1 MTDCSICAEPL
12 ESALTVTRCGHV
24 FHESCLLEWFQH
36 KPVCPLCKTERS
48 SGFERPL
55 LAAPAACSAEAAV
68 AIEASI
74 ERGDEPPCVRSAAA
88 AVRLAV
94 RQESKAHAEAAAARS
109 AVEREQAVLASL
121 RAEHRRLGGRLQA
134 RAVEA
139 LNKEREVAA
148 LSASVQRGSVGA
160 GGADVAAAAAAA
172 AGRNSA
178 AAKVA
183 GGEAPAVTRERLA
196 SLSQQV
202 GWRSGELKDLRAK
215 VEAAR
220 ATLVADRSVPIS
232 LPTVHQ

>member
-1 MTDCSICAEPL
+1 MTAPQLAEVMPDCSICAEPL

-160 GGADVAAAAAAA
+160 GAA

>member
-1 MTDCSICAEPL
+1 M
-12 ESALTVTRCGHV
+12 
-24 FHESCLLEWFQH
+24 
-36 KPVCPLCKTERS
+36 
-48 SGFERPL
+48 
-55 LAAPAACSAEAAV
+55 
-68 AIEASI
+68 
-74 ERGDEPPCVRSAAA
+74 
-88 AVRLAV
+88 
-94 RQESKAHAEAAAARS
+94 
-109 AVEREQAVLASL
+109 LASL
-121 RAEHRRLGGRLQA
+121 RAEHRWLSGRLQA

-160 GGADVAAAAAAA
+160 GGGGVDVAVYDQVVDVAAAAAAA

-220 ATLVADRSVPIS
+220 AALSMAMQ
-232 LPTVHQ
+232 PT